1 MSPSCLSLISSHD
14 AVPQEARI
22 AFHSKSLRHSD
33 KELTGLFV
41 QVRDSR
47 GRIDCAPVHEMLLYN
62 RQQLLETLQEQQALH
77 RGEPSAAE
85 KRRLQREKE
94 GKKETAPKKAKAAK
108 ASDKDG
114 AKEASRAKK
123 KERRLQEL
131 QGAPEGFKYCH
142 CKAQAPPPPG
152 GGAAAWI
159 CHKDDS
165 AANGYHKW
173 NTHPRSRAACNL
185 ADTVRIPPATAT
197 SGRNL
202 NPVRSSTAS
211 RGSRGCRRKC

>member
-1 MSPSCLSLISSHD
+1 MHCG
-14 AVPQEARI
+14 PQCR
-22 AFHSKSLRHSD
+22 
-33 KELTGLFV
+33 
-41 QVRDSR
+41 
-47 GRIDCAPVHEMLLYN
+47 RIDDNAADDVAD
-62 RQQLLETLQEQQALH
+62 ALT
-77 RGEPSAAE
+77 SAA
-85 KRRLQREKE
+85 LDSM
-94 GKKETAPKKAKAAK
+94 ALAAKAA
-108 ASDKDG
+108 
-114 AKEASRAKK
+114 EAELDEAIAANDAPAIAAATQ
-123 KERRLQEL
+123 RLQEL

-159 CHKDDS
+159 CRKDDS

-197 SGRNL
+197 SVRNL